1 MQFIQSNIGNII
13 VGAVVFAA
21 LAFALIRLI
30 NTFRKGKA
38 GCGCGCDGS
47 GSRPAKRAG
56 FRK

>member
-1 MQFIQSNIGNII
+1 MSNII

-30 NTFRKGKA
+30 NTFRKGKT

-47 GSRPAKRAG
+47 GSRPVS
-56 FRK
+56 RKGYSK